1 MTTNRRDLIAAGAA
15 FVLPGKAAWPF
26 RRHKTPAG
34 CHGRAAY
41 GGGPL
46 RAQIA
51 AAEFDA
57 AARAGTGRAGPL
69 ASDDLDNRLEKA
81 AKSEKSLGFTAAI
94 ARSDRVLW
102 TQTGATA
109 GPAPSPLTFEWP
121 GLAEACV
128 ATAVL
133 QLAEEGKLTLET
145 TIERWAPEIPTAQW
159 ITVEDLLSHT
169 SGLADP
175 VQAGGPPTA
184 AYCPGAGW
192 ARAETDD
199 RLLARILGAADGR
212 SVHDALAQRIVERLE
227 LKETTTPPDLAAGAI
242 TASSADVVRIWRA
255 VLGGGLQGADMAR
268 RRFQRL
274 YPMTAEPAR
283 THWGLGVMVSD
294 LAADRSNPADVW
306 LGVSRARPGASAAV
320 AYSLRKHA
328 FAAVALTGPGSAEE
342 VIDLLLLGVQADPA
356 HVDLTAPAPPAVRRG
371 RRRRPKP
378 KAAAKPTPTPVAPG
392 PPARRP

>member
-26 RRHKTPAG
+26 KRHKAPSG

-46 RAQIA
+46 RAQIS

-69 ASDDLDNRLEKA
+69 ASDDLDNRLERA
-81 AKSEKSLGFTAAI
+81 ARGEKSLGFTAAI

-109 GPAPSPLTFEWP
+109 GPSPSPLTFEWP

-145 TIERWAPEIPTAQW
+145 TIERWAPEVPTARW

-175 VQAGGPPTA
+175 VQAGAAPTA

-192 ARAETDD
+192 TQAETDD

-212 SVHDALAQRIVERLE
+212 SVHDALARRIVERLE
-227 LKETTTPPDLAAGAI
+227 LKETTIPPDLAAGAI

-268 RRFQRL
+268 RRFLRPHPLGPGGHGLRSGRRPLQPGGRL
-274 YPMTAEPAR
+274 ARRFPRPAG
-283 THWGLGVMVSD
+283 GLGGGGLFAPQARLRRGGPD
-294 LAADRSNPADVW
+294 RAGLGGGGDRPAAGGGPGRSRPC
-306 LGVSRARPGASAAV
+306 GPHRARAA
-320 AYSLRKHA
+320 
-328 FAAVALTGPGSAEE
+328 GGSPRPTSPPETE
-342 VIDLLLLGVQADPA
+342 GRGQADPGRA
-356 HVDLTAPAPPAVRRG
+356 RAPGAPPVVG
-371 RRRRPKP
+371 
-378 KAAAKPTPTPVAPG
+378 
-392 PPARRP
+392 PARRLSGG